1 MSGGSYNY
9 TYQQVH
15 DTYVD
20 AMYDKQL
27 NDMIKDLV
35 EVLHDLEWWQSADIG
50 EEDYRQTVT
59 RFKRK
64 WFQRSKT
71 DIQKLVE
78 HEFEEKKNDLLKQ
91 LEYLD
96 DSYEVFEEC
105 K

>member
-9 TYQQVH
+9 TYQQVY

-64 WFQRSKT
+64 WIQQSKL
-71 DIQKLVE
+71 DIQKLIE
-78 HEFEEKKNDLLKQ
+78 YEFEEKKNDLLKQ
-91 LEYLD
+91 LDYLD
-96 DSYEVFEEC
+96 DSYEGFEEC